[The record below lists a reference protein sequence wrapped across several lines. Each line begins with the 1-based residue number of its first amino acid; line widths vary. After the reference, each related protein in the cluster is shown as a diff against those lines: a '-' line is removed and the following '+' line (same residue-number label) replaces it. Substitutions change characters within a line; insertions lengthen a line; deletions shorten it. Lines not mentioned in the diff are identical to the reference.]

1 MGTLVRMDLTREEKT
16 LILILISKHSKN
28 CRFLRY
34 KIPKRNTERM
44 SNMSVLVTGGAG
56 YIGSHTCVELLNA
69 GESIVI
75 LDNFFN
81 SKPEALNRIRQITG
95 KDFRFYE
102 ADLLDK
108 EAVESV
114 FAENEIDA
122 VIHFAG
128 LKAVGESVQKP
139 LWYYHNNITGTL
151 NLCEVMQKHQV
162 KRMVFSSSATV
173 YGSPKTVPIDESFP
187 LSTTN
192 PYGSTKLMIEQI
204 LRDLS
209 VSDKEWSIALLRYFN
224 PIGAHKSGLIGEDPN
239 GIPNNL
245 LPYVAQVA
253 SGKLE
258 CLGVFGDDYPT
269 HDGTG
274 VRDYIHVVDL
284 SLGHLKALDKVRKST
299 GADAYNLGTG
309 KGYSVLEVVRA
320 FEKASG
326 RTVKYQIK
334 PRRAGDIAECY
345 ANPKKAKEVLG
356 WEAVRGI
363 EEMCADTWNFTVKN
377 PQGL

>member
-1 MGTLVRMDLTREEKT
+1 MA
-16 LILILISKHSKN
+16 
-28 CRFLRY
+28 
-34 KIPKRNTERM
+34 
-44 SNMSVLVTGGAG
+44 VLVTGGAG
-56 YIGSHTCVELLNA
+56 YIGSHTCVALLEA
-69 GESIVI
+69 GEDVII
-75 LDNFFN
+75 LDNFYN
-81 SKPEALNRIRQITG
+81 SKPEALNRIKSITG
-95 KDFRFYE
+95 RDFRFYE

-108 EAVESV
+108 DAVDKI

-128 LKAVGESVQKP
+128 LKAVGESVLKP
-139 LWYYHNNITGTL
+139 LLYYHNNITGTL
-151 NLCEVMQKHQV
+151 NLCDVMAKHGV

-173 YGSPKTVPIDESFP
+173 YGSPKSVPIDESFP

-204 LRDLS
+204 MRDLYTA
-209 VSDKEWSIALLRYFN
+209 DPEWSIALLRYFN

-253 SGKLE
+253 AGKLA

-269 HDGTG
+269 PDGTG

-284 SLGHLKALDKVRKST
+284 ALGHLKALDRVRATT

-320 FEKASG
+320 FEKACG
-326 RTVKYQIK
+326 KPVKYEIK
-334 PRRAGDIAECY
+334 PRRPGDIAECY
-345 ANPKKAKEVLG
+345 ANPKKAKELLG
-356 WEAVRGI
+356 WEAARGI
-363 EEMCADTWNFTVKN
+363 DEMCADAWNFTLKN